1 MMVKIGLELLQ
12 LKQGPTQ
19 HIQKRQG
26 QTLHSHLNSSFQQ
39 KKYFKQKES
48 VKLSLK
54 SIQM

>member
-48 VKLSLK
+48 VKLS
-54 SIQM
+54 